1 MFNSTSDENASV
13 SDVHIGLDTSNSHDL
28 EYIEED
34 YTNSTYEDL
43 NNYTITKDYCLVSPT
58 LKLKHDSS
66 ESNLFNIFLMGCS
79 YESSFLLIFAF
90 QSA

>member
-43 NNYTITKDYCLVSPT
+43 NNYTTQDYCLVSWQDGFN
-58 LKLKHDSS
+58 LK
-66 ESNLFNIFLMGCS
+66 IVGWCS
-79 YESSFLLIFAF
+79 KRSTVTHPAF
-90 QSA
+90 VQ

>member
-1 MFNSTSDENASV
+1 MFNSTSDENVSV
-13 SDVHIGLDTSNSHDL
+13 SDVHIGLDTSSHDL

-43 NNYTITKDYCLVSPT
+43 NNYTITKDYCLVSQT

-66 ESNLFNIFLMGCS
+66 E
-79 YESSFLLIFAF
+79 
-90 QSA
+90 